1 MAFDPPLALV
11 VPGMSGIQAPA
22 ATTKHSEQNIDK
34 ISIPREELEEVMLA
48 ELQVT
53 VACADVREVAIFGA
67 TGLRSGATWIVAS
80 FLPGSSDADLSLEI
94 VRHVE
99 RDLQSKYDMMLGS

>member
-1 MAFDPPLALV
+1 MAFDPPLARV
-11 VPGMSGIQAPA
+11 VLGMSAIQAPA
-22 ATTKHSEQNIDK
+22 ATTKHSEQDIDK

-53 VACADVREVAIFGA
+53 VACADVREVTIFGA
-67 TGLRSGATWIVAS
+67 AGLRSRATWIVAS
-80 FLPGSSDADLSLEI
+80 FRPGSSDARLSLET